1 MAYRDRTGLY
11 ITFRQSYA
19 HHGQKLEFSKW
30 DQKEERQNLIHKD
43 VDDNVVIEMDM
54 LAPKWVAVE
63 SDINFLLQNTQRN
76 IQSLDKQYAKHV
88 LPSFSDKTEQEN
100 EIQRL
105 TIDITSDFQKCHRIL
120 QTTKR
125 QTKTIQGSEALVAQ
139 NLLANLASRIQ
150 TESAQFRKKQS
161 TYLKKLRGLNSDFSS
176 SDAKLEDTVS
186 DVAISQSTIQ
196 QAALMEEQGEDE
208 RAVQHERA
216 IAKIAE
222 GILELAQMFQ
232 DLQGLVIEQG
242 ALVDRIDFNVEQTQ
256 VHAKSAEK
264 ELTKAEGHQR
274 NTGRLRFMC
283 ILVLIIIAL
292 LIILI
297 GKLAR

>member
-19 HHGQKLEFSKW
+19 HHGQRLEFSKW
-30 DQKEERQNLIHKD
+30 EPKEERQNLIHKD

-54 LAPKWVAVE
+54 LAPKWVAIE
-63 SDINFLLQNTQRN
+63 QDIDSLLQNTHRN
-76 IQSLDKQYAKHV
+76 IQLLNKQYAKHV

-105 TIDITSDFQKCHRIL
+105 TIDITSDFQRCQRTL
-120 QTTKR
+120 QNTKR
-125 QTKTIQGSEALVAQ
+125 QTNNLKGSEALVAQ
-139 NLLANLASRIQ
+139 NLLANLAGRIQ

-161 TYLKKLRGLNSDFSS
+161 NYLKKLRGLNSDFSS

-196 QAALMEEQGEDE
+196 QAALMEEEGEDE

-216 IAKIAE
+216 VAKIAE

-242 ALVDRIDFNVEQTQ
+242 ALVDRVDYNVEQTQ

-283 ILVLIIIAL
+283 FLILLIVAL
-292 LIILI
+292 IIILI